1 MLSPRGEGCH
11 CGANPLPVA
20 AGQGGGSRASLSR
33 MERGRGGGPASPQK
47 ARRAP
52 PERAGPLPARAFA
65 RVGPLP
71 FGRGGARNPPGG
83 PGRRRCDVKEQ
94 SGGAG
99 RQGRLTI
106 FRTPG
111 HPASR
116 TAISVPRPS
125 ALPASLGV
133 LRSDLPARAFGAVQV
148 GPTGLSRVP
157 HLAPRRSGPAVVRG
171 GRISDGLL
179 AFARNRNRPWPPE
192 PGARVGSGRRRRSR
206 PTLTT
211 PRESVPRRTGCE
223 FYRTKFRSCQ
233 GFFSGSRRGAL
244 NGRVS
249 DLDPV
254 RVDDPRQSITI
265 REKIY

>member
-1 MLSPRGEGCH
+1 MGRAKSPR
-11 CGANPLPVA
+11 
-20 AGQGGGSRASLSR
+20 RY
-33 MERGRGGGPASPQK
+33 
-47 ARRAP
+47 
-52 PERAGPLPARAFA
+52 
-65 RVGPLP
+65 
-71 FGRGGARNPPGG
+71 
-83 PGRRRCDVKEQ
+83 PGRRCLDVKEQ

-133 LRSDLPARAFGAVQV
+133 LRSHLPARAFGAVQI

-211 PRESVPRRTGCE
+211 PRESVPRRTGCA
-223 FYRTKFRSCQ
+223 YIGRSSASCQ
-233 GFFSGSRRGAL
+233 GLFSGRAVAL
-244 NGRVS
+244 
-249 DLDPV
+249 
-254 RVDDPRQSITI
+254 
-265 REKIY
+265 